1 MVLSEKIARL
11 IEAMLEEQGGTL
23 EIGRNDLALQM
34 GCVPSQ
40 INYVITSRFTP
51 QKGYIVESR
60 RGGGGFVRITK
71 VRFDRNSYLMHFYHA
86 IGDGLD
92 GSTAKVFVL
101 QLITDGIL
109 NAKEGAI
116 LTAALSDD
124 ALSHIQREGRDTV
137 RAQIFK
143 TVILKLV

>member
-23 EIGRNDLALQM
+23 EIGRNELATRM

-86 IGDGLD
+86 VGDSLD
-92 GSTAKVFVL
+92 GTTAKVFLL
-101 QLITDGIL
+101 QLTSDGIL
-109 NAKEGAI
+109 SPKEATV
-116 LTAALSDD
+116 LSAALSDD
-124 ALSHIQREGRDTV
+124 ALTLIRREDRDPV
-137 RAQIFK
+137 RARIFK
-143 TVILKLV
+143 TVILKLI

>member
-23 EIGRNDLALQM
+23 EIGRNELATRM

-86 IGDGLD
+86 VGDSLD
-92 GSTAKVFVL
+92 GTTAKVFLL
-101 QLITDGIL
+101 QLTSDGIL
-109 NAKEGAI
+109 SPKEATV
-116 LTAALSDD
+116 LSAALSDD
-124 ALSHIQREGRDTV
+124 ALMLIRREDRDPV
-137 RAQIFK
+137 RARIFK

>member
-11 IEAMLEEQGGTL
+11 IESLLDENNGTL
-23 EIGRNDLALQM
+23 EIGRNELATRM

-71 VRFDRNSYLMHFYHA
+71 VKFDRNSYLMHFFHA
-86 IGDGLD
+86 VGDSID
-92 GSTAKVFVL
+92 PATAEVFAL
-101 QLITDGIL
+101 QLAANMIISPTE
-109 NAKEGAI
+109 AKIIIASI
-116 LTAALSDD
+116 SDSALEDLPR
-124 ALSHIQREGRDTV
+124 ALRNTV
-137 RAQIFK
+137 RASIFK
-143 TVILKLV
+143 AIILKLI

>member
-60 RGGGGFVRITK
+60 RGGGGFIRITK
-71 VRFDRNSYLMHFYHA
+71 VRFDKNSYLMHFYQA
-86 IGDGLD
+86 IGDALD
-92 GSTAKVFVL
+92 SATAKVFVVE
-101 QLITDGIL
+101 LIHAGIL
-109 NAKEGAI
+109 SAKEGS
-116 LTAALSDD
+116 LLHAALSDD
-124 ALSHIQREGRDTV
+124 ALCHIQREGRDTV

>member
-11 IEAMLEEQGGTL
+11 IESLLDENDGTL
-23 EIGRNDLALQM
+23 EIGRNELATRM

-71 VRFDRNSYLMHFYHA
+71 VKFDRNSYLMHFFHA
-86 IGDGLD
+86 VGDSID
-92 GSTAKVFVL
+92 PATAEVFAL
-101 QLITDGIL
+101 QLAANMIISPTE
-109 NAKEGAI
+109 AKIIIASVSD
-116 LTAALSDD
+116 AALEDLPR
-124 ALSHIQREGRDTV
+124 ALRNTV
-137 RAQIFK
+137 RASIFK
-143 TVILKLV
+143 AIILKLI

>member
-23 EIGRNDLALQM
+23 EIGRNELATRM

-86 IGDGLD
+86 VGDSLD
-92 GSTAKVFVL
+92 GTTAKVFLL
-101 QLITDGIL
+101 QLTSDGIL
-109 NAKEGAI
+109 SPKEATV
-116 LTAALSDD
+116 LSAALSDD
-124 ALSHIQREGRDTV
+124 ALMLIRREDRDSV
-137 RAQIFK
+137 RARIFK
-143 TVILKLV
+143 TVILKLI

>member
-71 VRFDRNSYLMHFYHA
+71 VRFDQNSYLMHFYHA
-86 IGDGLD
+86 IGDELD
-92 GSTAKVFVL
+92 SATAKVFVV
-101 QLITDGIL
+101 QLVGAGIL
-109 NAKEGAI
+109 SSKEGAL

-124 ALSHIQREGRDTV
+124 ALGLIQREGRDTV
-137 RAQIFK
+137 RAQIMK